1 MSWKGPI
8 SSCRCSI
15 PIFSNLQIHRR
26 RPPAASRPST
36 PKFQREPLALFRDA
50 TTGRHGTR
58 KRGESE
64 SEIEFEFY
72 AQNPSKL
79 PRPAPRLQNLPEA
92 SNPPDPPPPGRPC
105 LDRAGEA
112 TLAAR
117 R

>member
-15 PIFSNLQIHRR
+15 PILSNLQIHRR
-26 RPPAASRPST
+26 RPPAALRPST
-36 PKFQREPLALFRDA
+36 PKFQREPHALFRDA
-50 TTGRHGTR
+50 TTGRNTDTEEGR
-58 KRGESE
+58 ERER
-64 SEIEFEFY
+64 EIEFDFY

-79 PRPAPRLQNLPEA
+79 PRPARVSRTFQKLPT
-92 SNPPDPPPPGRPC
+92 PHPPPPGRAC